1 MKGLLATKRWKAME
15 WQQRAEL
22 LGIVRMK
29 VEALV
34 KKQTQA
40 QVLRKVWNCTV
51 GMGENCPG
59 WSAFLFSAAVQS
71 HPQYP

>member
-1 MKGLLATKRWKAME
+1 ME

-29 VEALV
+29 VEALM

-51 GMGENCPG
+51 GMG
-59 WSAFLFSAAVQS
+59 
-71 HPQYP
+71 